1 MVNGTPG
8 NGVSQHVR
16 KIRGKLSRFSVFLLT
31 QSSFYRTNFKGLFV
45 SYFLKLFCK
54 NIKNI
59 ILVFFK
65 NYSYYLNL
73 VFYAFFTIKK
83 NEPNMFPLFFFLV
96 LFFRT
101 KNVKP
106 EKNSIFLKNG
116 KTVI

>member
-83 NEPNMFPLFFFLV
+83 MNQTCFPYFSFLFYFLEQ
-96 LFFRT
+96 
-101 KNVKP
+101 KM
-106 EKNSIFLKNG
+106 
-116 KTVI
+116 